1 MNSTLTSAGPEH
13 MTRIRDISAQE
24 RGERGDFCMR
34 PWYGVGKVRAVPP
47 HVGRQPKPLHTAG
60 DHPAMPSGTH
70 GRWKDWGRAKSGGEG
85 HDAAHLPFSWTS
97 AEFAATSF
105 LLPCFGRAAMAR
117 ARGGESIEN
126 DARKQRSDRILIQGG
141 QRGFRLDRQA
151 WRDLRRACKLGDSSN
166 VHSVE
171 CRADGVRIVF
181 KSQNGSLDSSGPKS
195 GKNGQ
200 HPQAT
205 RSERGRSVDERK
217 SRPPNSR
224 QRRSAQR
231 MQEYIQQKGSEPPE
245 AATPLNAAAPE
256 FQMPKRVEPDVQVA
270 DEAPASPRR
279 EQRALLLEASESL
292 AKRQEQRQVAQPRPA
307 GQRPV
312 ESTDRQHGNDGKRP
326 RGGREGPGLRP
337 PSKS

>member
-126 DARKQRSDRILIQGG
+126 DARKQSSDRILIQGG
-141 QRGFRLDRQA
+141 HRGA
-151 WRDLRRACKLGDSSN
+151 VLR
-166 VHSVE
+166 
-171 CRADGVRIVF
+171 VR
-181 KSQNGSLDSSGPKS
+181 PR
-195 GKNGQ
+195 
-200 HPQAT
+200 AT
-205 RSERGRSVDERK
+205 RTRSVRVHVRCVGLCAVHE
-217 SRPPNSR
+217 PNR
-224 QRRSAQR
+224 NTLH
-231 MQEYIQQKGSEPPE
+231 I
-245 AATPLNAAAPE
+245 
-256 FQMPKRVEPDVQVA
+256 
-270 DEAPASPRR
+270 
-279 EQRALLLEASESL
+279 
-292 AKRQEQRQVAQPRPA
+292 
-307 GQRPV
+307 
-312 ESTDRQHGNDGKRP
+312 
-326 RGGREGPGLRP
+326 
-337 PSKS
+337 